1 MATRRRITLAAIA
14 AAAALTLPA
23 AAGCSAI
30 DKALDCAHV
39 AATVA
44 GDVQNLQNAVGNAGN
59 SPQDAVNALDQIS
72 RDLKDV
78 GSKTGNA
85 DVGKAVTDLTTAV
98 QNARTA
104 ANKGTTPDIT
114 PVADAAGELT
124 KVCTPG

>member
-1 MATRRRITLAAIA
+1 MATRRRITVAALA

-39 AATVA
+39 AAAVA

-78 GSKTGNA
+78 GNKTGNA
-85 DVGKAVTDLTTAV
+85 DVSKAVNDLNTAV
-98 QNARTA
+98 KNARTA
-104 ANKGTTPDIT
+104 ANNGTTPDVT

>member
-1 MATRRRITLAAIA
+1 MATRRRLTIAALA

-30 DKALDCAHV
+30 DKAHDCAHV
-39 AATVA
+39 AAAVA
-44 GDVQNLQNAVGNAGN
+44 GDVQNLQNAVSNAGN

-72 RDLKDV
+72 NDLKDV
-78 GSKTGNA
+78 GNKTDNA
-85 DVGKAVTDLTTAV
+85 DVTKAVNDLNTAV
-98 QNARTA
+98 KNARTA
-104 ANKGTTPDIT
+104 ANKGTTPDVS